1 MTKADLD
8 PAEIKNLLPGYG
20 AAEVERLIKAT
31 RPSSV
36 TRQWGRLSSIFTA
49 NLGVEYFGASDEAIA
64 AAEASMGRWPA
75 ELRELYRCVER
86 ADHRRGMLL
95 LPPQFELLSVAQ
107 VEKRHEFWAEATRNP
122 AFGSPVDVEAEM
134 AKPAGTAVG
143 AMLPGF
149 IPFANDDADTLFV
162 DARSGPFH
170 GCVNLW
176 PDADVARLPP
186 IWRSLSAML
195 EDLAFALER
204 NTTMSMRLSGWNRY
218 QPYVEG
224 DRLVWEALP

>member
-8 PAEIKNLLPGYG
+8 PAEIENLWPGYG
-20 AAEVERLIKAT
+20 AAEVKRLIKAT

-36 TRQWGRLSSIFTA
+36 TRQWGRLSSILTA
-49 NLGVEYFGASDEAIA
+49 NLGVEYFGATDEAIE
-64 AAEASMGRWPA
+64 AAEASTCRWPT

-95 LPPQFELLSVAQ
+95 LPPQLELMPVAQ
-107 VEKRHEFWAEATRNP
+107 VEKRHEFWVEANRNL
-122 AFGSPVDVEAEM
+122 AFGRRIDIEAEM
-134 AKPAGTAVG
+134 AKPAGTAAG

-162 DARSGPFH
+162 DARSGPLH

-176 PDADVARLPP
+176 PDADVARRPP

-195 EDLAFALER
+195 EDLVFALER
-204 NTTMSMRLSGWNRY
+204 NTTMSMRLTGWSRY

-224 DRLVWEALP
+224 DRLVWEARA